1 LVLSE
6 GPNDLTGKV
15 KAHAGHVLVIP
26 IPPVSTTK
34 ADKQV
39 KTFSLVSVEL
49 SVPIE
54 RFLLGYGSRSHIY
67 GSRRCSHAML
77 SDCSNFVVLHSCRRR
92 SRSAGGGHEPGHR
105 SRNGR
110 SRRRGP
116 GRSCCRPCGGARGCS
131 TNRSFAAGSGIVARR
146 SSCSEVSHVAP
157 PERPSAPPHP

>member
-1 LVLSE
+1 MTPSYDISQVLVLSE

-54 RFLLGYGSRSHIY
+54 RFLLGYGSRSHI
-67 GSRRCSHAML
+67 RKPEVL
-77 SDCSNFVVLHSCRRR
+77 SCD
-92 SRSAGGGHEPGHR
+92 A
-105 SRNGR
+105 
-110 SRRRGP
+110 
-116 GRSCCRPCGGARGCS
+116 
-131 TNRSFAAGSGIVARR
+131 
-146 SSCSEVSHVAP
+146 
-157 PERPSAPPHP
+157 